1 MDIRHNAKCIGSG
14 EDLEYER
21 GGVFRIVKVV
31 IDIIAEEIDIYVIN
45 RIFINGTGIHFFRF
59 KFQLYLNRRV
69 FRNRR
74 RGGGKSPSEHD
85 ANITAVLTEAVSI
98 NFRIF
103 FIIVEIRVFYL
114 VNNN

>member
-21 GGVFRIVKVV
+21 WGVFRIVKVV

-69 FRNRR
+69 FRCRWR
-74 RGGGKSPSEHD
+74 GGGGKSPSVHD
-85 ANITAVLTEAVSI
+85 ASITTVLTEAVSI
-98 NFRIF
+98 SLRIF
-103 FIIVEIRVFYL
+103 FIIVEFYASFL
-114 VNNN
+114 FG